1 MNNHTASLEI
11 TVNVRE
17 SVLSQKLVFWTNN

>member
-11 TVNVRE
+11 TVNAHE
-17 SVLSQKLVFWTNN
+17 SVLCFGQVIVNM

>member
-1 MNNHTASLEI
+1 MNNHTASLKL

-17 SVLSQKLVFWTNN
+17 SVLSQKLLFWTTN